1 MVYYILDLIIYCQ
14 LRRGI
19 SLAKWLQLDSFN
31 INISVLRLI
40 IIMRHSLTPLLHRFF
55 KDSLMVL
62 SAQVKRVLVL
72 ANQSDSK

>member
-14 LRRGI
+14 LRRDI

-40 IIMRHSLTPLLHRFF
+40 IIMRHSLTPFLHRFF
-55 KDSLMVL
+55 KYSLMIL
-62 SAQVKRVLVL
+62 SA
-72 ANQSDSK
+72 